1 MSLDHDQK
9 LFVALGQRLCGDD
22 WNGKFARM
30 IGLSRPYVSMIARG
44 DRPVTQTV
52 AVAVIEGLR
61 AEVKRLNAQAAIV
74 AALADKYE
82 AAVLTRLLP
91 GK

>member
-9 LFVALGQRLCGDD
+9 LIVALGQRLFGDE
-22 WNGKFARM
+22 WHGKFARM
-30 IGLSRPYVSMIARG
+30 CGISRPYVSRIATG
-44 DRPVTQTV
+44 NRPVTQSV

-74 AALADKYE
+74 AATAEKYE